1 MLVVI
6 KGAGDLASG
15 VAVRLRRA
23 GVKLIM
29 TEIAHP
35 TAIRRTVSFCRAVWE
50 NEATV
55 EGIRARLAANATEAL
70 AIAQT
75 GDIAVLV
82 DPETACLQT
91 LKPDALV
98 DAMLMKRNLNTRMDD
113 APVVVALGPGF
124 CAGKDCHAVVETMRG
139 HDLGRV
145 LLTGCAQPDTGVPGD
160 IGGFTQARILR
171 APCAGVWQTELTIGT
186 QVSQGD
192 VVATVAC
199 QPVYATLSGVLR
211 GLLPNGTPV
220 QRGMK
225 SGDVDPRG
233 KPEYCA
239 TVSDKAR
246 AIGGG
251 VLEALLMLT
260 GGVGYGQ

>member
-23 GVKLIM
+23 GMKLVM

-50 NEATV
+50 NQATV
-55 EGIRARLAANATEAL
+55 EGIDAQLAGSAQDAL
-70 AIAQT
+70 AIAQS
-75 GDIAVLV
+75 GDIAVLI
-82 DPETACLQT
+82 DPQTNCLRT
-91 LKPDALV
+91 LKPDAVV
-98 DAMLMKRNLNTRMDD
+98 DAMLLKRNLNTRITD
-113 APVVVALGPGF
+113 APAVVALGPGF
-124 CAGKDCHAVVETMRG
+124 CAGVDCHAVVETMRG

-145 LLTGCAQPDTGVPGD
+145 LLAGSAQPDTGVPGD
-160 IGGFTQARILR
+160 IGGFTEARILR
-171 APCAGVWQTELTIGT
+171 APCAGVWQTGLTIGSM
-186 QVSQGD
+186 VAKDD
-192 VVATVAC
+192 VVATVGG
-199 QPVYATLSGVLR
+199 QPVRANLNGVLR
-211 GLLPNGTPV
+211 GLLPDGTPV
-220 QRGMK
+220 QCGMK

-260 GGVGYGQ
+260 GGVGYGK